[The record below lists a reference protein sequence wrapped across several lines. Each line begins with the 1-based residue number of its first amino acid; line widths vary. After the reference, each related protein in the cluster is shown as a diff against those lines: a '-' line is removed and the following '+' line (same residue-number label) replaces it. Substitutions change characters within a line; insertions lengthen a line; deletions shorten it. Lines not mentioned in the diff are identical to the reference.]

1 MTTTTI
7 PETRTAVSPH
17 EKGEAAPPVAVPGR
31 DLALFVLLL
40 LATDF
45 SGLLHIYGLSWLYG
59 EPTFL
64 GLGWTMVLVAAAL
77 LVLPARERPGALRF
91 PLRRPVDGL
100 VLLGGGVLLALAA
113 TFLYIALSDPPAWVA
128 RAPRDTILAGLL
140 GMFAVQSAALAVVP
154 ALALVIV
161 YVRDEVMRRV
171 WIGLLAAALF
181 LLSLVNL
188 LYDAGVG
195 HPAPATW
202 AIVLGAGLP
211 ATLLLGGLIAGAGGL
226 VLLRPARFLAVAI
239 GAGLALRLIG
249 IAAIPLTIRL
259 GDMLPLLQMS
269 TTRILQAQNP
279 YIVYQMPWD
288 LPLTYWPLTV
298 LSYLPAALAGI
309 DLRWV
314 NLLFGPLVGALLLVA
329 GGRRGPGP
337 AAHAFGLLYL
347 APGMLQWDISTAAPP
362 YWLWLCVAFATAV
375 GAARARPGWLL
386 PGAGVGAALA
396 AAPLAL
402 PFAPFLGASWL
413 AQGWR
418 VALRRVVV
426 AGVVFALLVGP
437 FLLWGRRGFLDG
449 AIGWFNDINRL
460 PLLKWQTDKSWALE
474 VGLAGPFWYN
484 GLQDWLKPLQI
495 VLVGGLGVILPAL
508 RLRPVRTPTAALRW
522 GAAAYLLFMVVNPVI
537 WPYLYVPALLALA
550 FALVPAGDAA
560 PPVDGALAPQ

>member
-7 PETRTAVSPH
+7 PETHAQVPPRPQPD
-17 EKGEAAPPVAVPGR
+17 APVPAPIPGR

-64 GLGWTMVLVAAAL
+64 GLGWTMVLIAAAL
-77 LVLPARERPGALRF
+77 LVLPARDRPGALRF

-128 RAPRDTILAGLL
+128 RDPHRDTSLAGLL
-140 GMFAVQSAALAVVP
+140 GMFAVQSAVLAAVP
-154 ALALVIV
+154 ALALVIG
-161 YVRDEVMRRV
+161 YVRDEGMRRV
-171 WIGLLAAALF
+171 WIDLLAGALF
-181 LLSLVNL
+181 LLSLINL

-202 AIVLGAGLP
+202 AILLGAGLP
-211 ATLLLGGLIAGAGGL
+211 AALLLGGLIASAGGL
-226 VLLRPARFLAVAI
+226 VLLRPARFLAAAI

-249 IAAIPLTIRL
+249 IAVIPLTIRL

-269 TTRILQAQNP
+269 TARILHAQNP

-314 NLLFGPLVGALLLVA
+314 NLLFGPLVGALLLLA

-347 APGMLQWDISTAAPP
+347 APGMFQWDISTAAPP

-449 AIGWFNDINRL
+449 AIGWFNDLERL

-484 GLQDWLKPLQI
+484 GLQDWLKPLQMI
-495 VLVGGLGVILPAL
+495 LVGGLGVVLLAL
-508 RLRPVRTPTAALRW
+508 RLRPVRTPAAALRW

-550 FALVPAGDAA
+550 FALLPAEDVE
-560 PPVDGALAPQ
+560 PPGV